1 MYRENV
7 TQPTAMISVDN
18 REAAVAILRGTAI
31 DYIDETASGVAGK
44 HDAGGQSQ
52 RRFERNRIAELN
64 KYYKRIATDA
74 KRLVDFRPIELFM
87 SGPAD
92 AKVKVYK
99 KLDYRLRDIPVKFID
114 QEYSAYTGILQTINR
129 LQ

>member
-1 MYRENV
+1 
-7 TQPTAMISVDN
+7 MISVDN
-18 REAAVAILRGTAI
+18 REAAVAIVRGVAI

-52 RRFERNRIAELN
+52 RRFERNRTAELN
-64 KYYKRIATDA
+64 KYYKRIAMDA
-74 KRLVDFRPIELFM
+74 KRLVEFHPIELFM

-92 AKVKVYK
+92 AKKKVYK
-99 KLDYRLRDIPVKFID
+99 RLDYRLRDIPVKFID
-114 QEYSAYTGILQTINR
+114 QEYSAYTGIVQTVNR